1 MPATPISD
9 SASRTSSSR
18 NGLMMATMHFM
29 RNDGLAGEDGNSGK
43 IVGPSGNRRVN
54 QKGLT
59 VIELMIVIAI
69 LGILA
74 AVAMPA
80 WRDYLVR
87 AKIQQAADAAAP
99 HRAALD
105 RACRDTRLDGAG
117 HDDLGLDPPEA
128 WHGEYT
134 TAIAAAGVGA
144 DGGDRHPDPDRSGRR
159 HRVGRPPRPRRDLA
173 TPDGLTW
180 TAGGGDVPGKYLPT
194 LP

>member
-1 MPATPISD
+1 M
-9 SASRTSSSR
+9 
-18 NGLMMATMHFM
+18 
-29 RNDGLAGEDGNSGK
+29 
-43 IVGPSGNRRVN
+43 N

-80 WRDYLVR
+80 WRDYLVG
-87 AKIQQAADAAAP
+87 AKIQQAAEAAAP

-105 RACRDTRLDGAG
+105 RACRDNRLDGAG

-134 TAIAAAGVGA
+134 TAIAAAGVGPTA
-144 DGGDRHPDPDRSGRR
+144 GTVTLTLTDVGGGIESGGLL
-159 HRVGRPPRPRRDLA
+159 VLAGTCDAGRM
-173 TPDGLTW
+173 TW

>member
-1 MPATPISD
+1 M
-9 SASRTSSSR
+9 
-18 NGLMMATMHFM
+18 
-29 RNDGLAGEDGNSGK
+29 
-43 IVGPSGNRRVN
+43 N

-117 HDDLGLDPPEA
+117 HDGLGLDPPEA
-128 WHGEYT
+128 WHSEYT
-134 TAIAAAGVGA
+134 TAIAAAGVGPTA
-144 DGGDRHPDPDRSGRR
+144 GTVTLTLTDVGGGIESGGLLVLAGTCDGGRM
-159 HRVGRPPRPRRDLA
+159 
-173 TPDGLTW
+173 TW

>member
-1 MPATPISD
+1 M
-9 SASRTSSSR
+9 
-18 NGLMMATMHFM
+18 
-29 RNDGLAGEDGNSGK
+29 
-43 IVGPSGNRRVN
+43 N

-59 VIELMIVIAI
+59 VLELMIVIAI

-74 AVAMPA
+74 AVAWPA
-80 WRDYLVR
+80 WRDYVVR
-87 AKIQQAADAAAP
+87 AKIQQATDAAAP

-134 TAIAAAGVGA
+134 TAIAAAGVGPTA
-144 DGGDRHPDPDRSGRR
+144 GTVTLTLTDVGGDIASGGLL
-159 HRVGRPPRPRRDLA
+159 VLAGTCDAGRM
-173 TPDGLTW
+173 TW

>member
-1 MPATPISD
+1 M
-9 SASRTSSSR
+9 
-18 NGLMMATMHFM
+18 
-29 RNDGLAGEDGNSGK
+29 
-43 IVGPSGNRRVN
+43 N

-74 AVAMPA
+74 AVAIPA

-87 AKIQQAADAAAP
+87 AKVQQAADAAAP

-105 RACRDTRLDGAG
+105 RACGDGQLDGAG
-117 HDDLGLDPPEA
+117 HGDLGLDPPEA
-128 WHGEYT
+128 WRGEYT
-134 TAIAAAGVGA
+134 IAIAAAGVGPTA
-144 DGGDRHPDPDRSGRR
+144 GTVTLTLTDVGGDIESGGLL
-159 HRVGRPPRPRRDLA
+159 VLAGTCDAGRM
-173 TPDGLTW
+173 TW

>member
-1 MPATPISD
+1 M
-9 SASRTSSSR
+9 
-18 NGLMMATMHFM
+18 
-29 RNDGLAGEDGNSGK
+29 
-43 IVGPSGNRRVN
+43 N

-74 AVAMPA
+74 AVAIPA

-105 RACRDTRLDGAG
+105 RACRDRRLDGAG

-134 TAIAAAGVGA
+134 TAIAAAGVGPTA
-144 DGGDRHPDPDRSGRR
+144 GTVTLNLIDVGGDIEAGGLLVLAGTCDAGRM
-159 HRVGRPPRPRRDLA
+159 
-173 TPDGLTW
+173 TW

>member
-1 MPATPISD
+1 M
-9 SASRTSSSR
+9 
-18 NGLMMATMHFM
+18 
-29 RNDGLAGEDGNSGK
+29 
-43 IVGPSGNRRVN
+43 N

-59 VIELMIVIAI
+59 VIELMIVVAI

-74 AVAMPA
+74 AIAMPA

-87 AKIQQAADAAAP
+87 AKIEQAADAAAP

-134 TAIAAAGVGA
+134 TAIAAAGVGPTA
-144 DGGDRHPDPDRSGRR
+144 GTVTLTLTDVGGDIESGGLL
-159 HRVGRPPRPRRDLA
+159 VLAGTCDAGRM
-173 TPDGLTW
+173 TW

>member
-1 MPATPISD
+1 MS
-9 SASRTSSSR
+9 
-18 NGLMMATMHFM
+18 
-29 RNDGLAGEDGNSGK
+29 
-43 IVGPSGNRRVN
+43 

-87 AKIQQAADAAAP
+87 AKVQQAADATAP

-105 RACRDTRLDGAG
+105 RACRDGRLDGAG
-117 HDDLGLDPPEA
+117 HDELGLDPPEA
-128 WHGEYT
+128 WRGEYT
-134 TAIAAAGVGA
+134 TAIAAAGVGPTA
-144 DGGDRHPDPDRSGRR
+144 GTVTLTLTGVGGDIEAGGLLVLAGTCDAGRM
-159 HRVGRPPRPRRDLA
+159 
-173 TPDGLTW
+173 TW

-194 LP
+194 LS

>member
-1 MPATPISD
+1 M
-9 SASRTSSSR
+9 
-18 NGLMMATMHFM
+18 
-29 RNDGLAGEDGNSGK
+29 
-43 IVGPSGNRRVN
+43 N

-74 AVAMPA
+74 AVAVPA

-105 RACRDTRLDGAG
+105 RACRDTRLDGAD

-134 TAIAAAGVGA
+134 TAIAAAGVGPTA
-144 DGGDRHPDPDRSGRR
+144 GTVTLTLTDVGGDIASGGLL
-159 HRVGRPPRPRRDLA
+159 VLAGTCDAGRM
-173 TPDGLTW
+173 TW

>member
-1 MPATPISD
+1 M
-9 SASRTSSSR
+9 
-18 NGLMMATMHFM
+18 
-29 RNDGLAGEDGNSGK
+29 
-43 IVGPSGNRRVN
+43 N

-74 AVAMPA
+74 TVAMPA
-80 WRDYLVR
+80 WRDYMVR

-134 TAIAAAGVGA
+134 TAIAAAGVGPTA
-144 DGGDRHPDPDRSGRR
+144 GTVTLTLNGVGGGVESGGLL
-159 HRVGRPPRPRRDLA
+159 VLAGTCDAGRM
-173 TPDGLTW
+173 TW

>member
-1 MPATPISD
+1 M
-9 SASRTSSSR
+9 
-18 NGLMMATMHFM
+18 
-29 RNDGLAGEDGNSGK
+29 
-43 IVGPSGNRRVN
+43 N

-74 AVAMPA
+74 TVAIPA

-87 AKIQQAADAAAP
+87 AKIEQAADAAAP

-105 RACRDTRLDGAG
+105 RACRDARLDGAG

-128 WHGEYT
+128 WHGDYT
-134 TAIAAAGVGA
+134 TAIAAAGVGPTA
-144 DGGDRHPDPDRSGRR
+144 GTVTLTLTDVGGDIDSGGLL
-159 HRVGRPPRPRRDLA
+159 VLAGTCDAGRM
-173 TPDGLTW
+173 TW

>member
-1 MPATPISD
+1 M
-9 SASRTSSSR
+9 
-18 NGLMMATMHFM
+18 
-29 RNDGLAGEDGNSGK
+29 
-43 IVGPSGNRRVN
+43 N

-59 VIELMIVIAI
+59 VIELMVVIAI

-74 AVAMPA
+74 AVALPA

-105 RACRDTRLDGAG
+105 RACRDGRLDGAG
-117 HDDLGLDPPEA
+117 HDELGLDPPEA

-134 TAIAAAGVGA
+134 TAIAAAGVGPTA
-144 DGGDRHPDPDRSGRR
+144 GTVTLSLTDVGGDIESGGLL
-159 HRVGRPPRPRRDLA
+159 VLA
-173 TPDGLTW
+173 GTCDAERMTW

>member
-1 MPATPISD
+1 M
-9 SASRTSSSR
+9 
-18 NGLMMATMHFM
+18 
-29 RNDGLAGEDGNSGK
+29 
-43 IVGPSGNRRVN
+43 N

-74 AVAMPA
+74 AVAIPA

-87 AKIQQAADAAAP
+87 AKVQQAADAAAP

-105 RACRDTRLDGAG
+105 AACRDSLLDGAG

-134 TAIAAAGVGA
+134 TAIAAAGVGPTA
-144 DGGDRHPDPDRSGRR
+144 GTVTLTLTDVGGGIEPGGLLVLAGTCDAGRM
-159 HRVGRPPRPRRDLA
+159 
-173 TPDGLTW
+173 TW
-180 TAGGGDVPGKYLPT
+180 TAGGEDVPGKYAPT

>member
-1 MPATPISD
+1 M
-9 SASRTSSSR
+9 
-18 NGLMMATMHFM
+18 
-29 RNDGLAGEDGNSGK
+29 
-43 IVGPSGNRRVN
+43 N

-117 HDDLGLDPPEA
+117 HDELGLDPPEA
-128 WHGEYT
+128 WQGEYT
-134 TAIAAAGVGA
+134 TAIAAAGVGPTA
-144 DGGDRHPDPDRSGRR
+144 GTVTLTLTHFGGDIETGGLLVLAGTCDAGRMI
-159 HRVGRPPRPRRDLA
+159 
-173 TPDGLTW
+173 W